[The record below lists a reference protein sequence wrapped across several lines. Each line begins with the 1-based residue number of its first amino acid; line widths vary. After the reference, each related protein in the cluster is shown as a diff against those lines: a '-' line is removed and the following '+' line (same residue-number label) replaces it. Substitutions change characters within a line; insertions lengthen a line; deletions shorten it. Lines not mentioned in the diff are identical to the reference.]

1 MPEVP
6 VPTVGDQAALPL
18 ARQLAGLVSPIHN
31 VSYYTPE
38 IKVFAELGIKG
49 WWTSY
54 FAYRSAPMGKVE
66 PEVITAT
73 FYGFALRM
81 VQRAVPSVWQYV
93 TPEQSLDIRLDA
105 VDRAWLRIFRDHAG
119 TYDDSIAEAAE
130 LARQSIEGVD
140 AGARAL
146 FAGHLTLPWP
156 EPAHLQLW
164 HACTLLREHRGDSH
178 AIALAAASVDPV
190 QCQVLMAARG
200 HGNKQTLQSIR
211 GWNDAEWEGA
221 VGTLQERGWLDRAGA
236 LTPAGRAGRSA
247 IELHTDALAA
257 EPARR
262 LGAAGTARLA
272 ELLGPVHQVLLGAG
286 GIPGKWPPEHVLKG
300 QDPAG

>member
-1 MPEVP
+1 MPDVEFP
-6 VPTVGDQAALPL
+6 GGGEQAAWPL
-18 ARQLAGLVSPIHN
+18 ARRLAGLVSPIHN

-81 VQRAVPSVWQYV
+81 VARAVPAVWDHI
-93 TPEQSLDIRLDA
+93 TPQQSLDVRLDA
-105 VDRAWLRIFRDHAG
+105 VDRAWRRIFADADGALHDAV
-119 TYDDSIAEAAE
+119 AEAAT
-130 LARQSIEGVD
+130 LARSAIAGVD
-140 AGARAL
+140 GGARAL
-146 FAGHLTLPWP
+146 YAGHMTLPWP

-178 AIALAAASVDPV
+178 AIALAAAGVDPV

-200 HGNKQTLQSIR
+200 HGNKATLQTIR
-211 GWNDAEWEGA
+211 GWNDAEWDGA
-221 VGTLQERGWLDRAGA
+221 VGALQVRGWLDRAGA

-262 LGAAGTARLA
+262 LGQAGLERLTALV
-272 ELLGPVHQVLLGAG
+272 EPVLEVLLTSG
-286 GIPGKWPPEHVLKG
+286 GIPGKWPPDHVVRG
-300 QDPAG
+300 EDVAR